1 MTALDIWNYLTELL
15 SGGGD
20 WPLHVFF
27 VVLATLVAGS
37 AVRTLIGKLSQKSR
51 STDNVVDDAFFDS
64 LVTPARGLVWLLG
77 LSSAAHIV
85 GGHSDSIIFESIGSI
100 RNVGIVL
107 MLTWFIQ
114 RFIRCYVDLYIK
126 SKTEK
131 GEHVDT
137 TLVLGIGKLFR
148 GTVAIT
154 AALIVLQNLG
164 VNISGLLAFGGVGGI
179 AIGLAAQDICKNM
192 FGGFTIYF
200 DRHFAVGDWIRS
212 PDREIEGKV
221 VQIGWRTTAIRTFNK
236 RLLYIPNSVFT
247 TIALENPSRMS
258 HRRIYEHVGVRYDDI
273 SSLPKI
279 LDEVKSY
286 LKNHPDIDSSQ
297 TLMVNLDEFADSS
310 VNFFI
315 YVFTRTTVWTEYHDV
330 KEQVMFEISEIVSRN
345 NSEMAFPTR
354 TLHINH
360 EMALEDMK
368 QI

>member
-27 VVLATLVAGS
+27 VVLATLVAGT

-64 LVTPARGLVWLLG
+64 LVTPARGLVLLLG
-77 LSSAAHIV
+77 LSSAAHIA
-85 GGHSDSIIFESIGSI
+85 GHSDSIIFESIGSI

-200 DRHFAVGDWIRS
+200 DRHFAVGD
-212 PDREIEGKV
+212 EGNECFAE
-221 VQIGWRTTAIRTFNK
+221 R
-236 RLLYIPNSVFT
+236 
-247 TIALENPSRMS
+247 
-258 HRRIYEHVGVRYDDI
+258 EHVSIVSSDSRCIVVRVCN
-273 SSLPKI
+273 SA
-279 LDEVKSY
+279 LDFYVCSAHAPFLQSTTDFK
-286 LKNHPDIDSSQ
+286 KWWDS
-297 TLMVNLDEFADSS
+297 
-310 VNFFI
+310 
-315 YVFTRTTVWTEYHDV
+315 FTRIIETHCRFGKPVV
-330 KEQVMFEISEIVSRN
+330 
-345 NSEMAFPTR
+345 
-354 TLHINH
+354 
-360 EMALEDMK
+360 MALMPTARCLLPSSSTNGV
-368 QI
+368 